1 MPLHS
6 IISDSGLAGVHDPDM
21 WCSICGICH
30 CVKCFNDRHASDLA
44 MLVLNPRRRVT
55 TDQDPVGELPEP
67 AERNSQPTDT

>member
-6 IISDSGLAGVHDPDM
+6 IISDSGLA
-21 WCSICGICH
+21 S
-30 CVKCFNDRHASDLA
+30 LA

-67 AERNSQPTDT
+67 AERNSQPADS